1 MYCVLPLFLIFF
13 SLVNPRSLFTPAFSL
28 RYTERK
34 PFMLVRMGIK
44 YELAVR
50 IMQVNIRSKLVHC
63 KGWQMFPTN
72 PFWRRYCCNGYLFG
86 ILVQILG
93 INIDPVAASAAT
105 MWLLAELRK
114 LLLLRRKWPDLYR
127 LSQKS
132 CYEFLSIVLYKRC
145 EETTFSNLCILDSLV
160 DRVVDCP
167 TRIQVAI
174 IVLR

>member
-1 MYCVLPLFLIFF
+1 MYCVLPLFLSFF

-34 PFMLVRMGIK
+34 PCMLVRMGIK

-93 INIDPVAASAAT
+93 INIDPAAASAAT
-105 MWLLAELRK
+105 MWLLTELRK

-145 EETTFSNLCILDSLV
+145 EETTFSYCPSL
-160 DRVVDCP
+160 
-167 TRIQVAI
+167 TRMS
-174 IVLR
+174 IVLLIVLHVFRWL